1 MDQLERDLE
10 AMKAA
15 QEERDAISC
24 RSRILHFGDETIH
37 GVRHTKEHFD
47 QILRDITSYERYCD
61 DHPHFENNTTVLTS
75 QRIKD
80 IYEDCL
86 AKADFPVKR
95 GAGRM
100 KMLIIA
106 AAAMAGGPC
115 WGLRLCWAATRLAG
129 GTKSGR
135 TSGHQAAKRK
145 WGTMDKVL
153 ILEAVVLVLY
163 TAADLVVF
171 WHTGNEPDTLTACVF
186 GVCGFE
192 KRGHGVD

>member
-1 MDQLERDLE
+1 MDSTKVIADLCAVIDRMNVIIQAQAMELAQFGALAHEEEIAAVRRQYARAVGEGGGTLNLEEILLGGGGVLLVAMTLIQVAPIKVNPWSAIAKAIGRAINGEVIAKVDQLERDLE

-86 AKADFPVKR
+86 AKADF
-95 GAGRM
+95 
-100 KMLIIA
+100 L
-106 AAAMAGGPC
+106 
-115 WGLRLCWAATRLAG
+115 
-129 GTKSGR
+129 
-135 TSGHQAAKRK
+135 
-145 WGTMDKVL
+145 
-153 ILEAVVLVLY
+153 
-163 TAADLVVF
+163 
-171 WHTGNEPDTLTACVF
+171 
-186 GVCGFE
+186 
-192 KRGHGVD
+192 

>member
-1 MDQLERDLE
+1 MNLEEILLGGGGALLAAMTLIQVAPIKVNPWSAIAKAIGRAINGEVIAKVDQLERDLE

-86 AKADFPVKR
+86 AKADF
-95 GAGRM
+95 
-100 KMLIIA
+100 L
-106 AAAMAGGPC
+106 
-115 WGLRLCWAATRLAG
+115 
-129 GTKSGR
+129 
-135 TSGHQAAKRK
+135 
-145 WGTMDKVL
+145 
-153 ILEAVVLVLY
+153 
-163 TAADLVVF
+163 
-171 WHTGNEPDTLTACVF
+171 
-186 GVCGFE
+186 
-192 KRGHGVD
+192 

>member
-1 MDQLERDLE
+1 MDSTKVIADLCAVIDRMNVIIQAQAMELAQFGALAHEEEIAAVRRQYARAVGEGGGTLNLEEILLGGGGVLLVAMTLIQVAPIKVNPWSAVAKAIGRAINGEVIAKVDQLERDLE

-86 AKADFPVKR
+86 AKADF
-95 GAGRM
+95 
-100 KMLIIA
+100 L
-106 AAAMAGGPC
+106 
-115 WGLRLCWAATRLAG
+115 
-129 GTKSGR
+129 
-135 TSGHQAAKRK
+135 
-145 WGTMDKVL
+145 
-153 ILEAVVLVLY
+153 
-163 TAADLVVF
+163 
-171 WHTGNEPDTLTACVF
+171 
-186 GVCGFE
+186 
-192 KRGHGVD
+192 